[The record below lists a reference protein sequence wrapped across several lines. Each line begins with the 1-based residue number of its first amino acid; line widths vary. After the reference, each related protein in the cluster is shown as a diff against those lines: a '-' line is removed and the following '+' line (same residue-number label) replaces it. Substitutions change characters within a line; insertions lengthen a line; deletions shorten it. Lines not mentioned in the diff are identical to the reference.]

1 MSKLF
6 NRLKDAFVALASAS
20 LSRLISFL
28 EFYSPGFKTAGI
40 LLYAVS
46 ALLY

>member
-6 NRLKDAFVALASAS
+6 NRLKDTFAALASAS
-20 LSRLISFL
+20 LCCLISFL
-28 EFYSPGFKTAGI
+28 EFYSPGLKTAGI

>member
-6 NRLKDAFVALASAS
+6 NRLKDAFVALAS
-20 LSRLISFL
+20 LYCLISFL